1 MPMIN
6 HQKASLHETGL
17 HKAGLHK
24 AGLHKAGL
32 ANPSAT
38 IWLSELLAGYA
49 EVEQG
54 HDCLIAALQLSS
66 QRVGSGDM
74 FIALPGMITDG
85 RAYIDQ
91 ALANGAAAV
100 LFEKIGA
107 SRSALLKDSVKQD
120 ALVIGIENLQQK
132 LGIIAARYFGN
143 PSKNLKMIGITGT
156 NGKTTTAYLIA
167 QALELLGIRCG
178 YSGTIGSGFVSDLQ
192 HSELTTMD
200 AISIH
205 EQLFEFLANQ
215 AGAVSMEV
223 SSHGLEQGRANGI
236 DFDIAIF
243 TNLTQ
248 DHLDYH
254 QSMTRYGDAK
264 QKLFEFASLNAVVIN
279 SDDNFGRELLQLC
292 NWRGQ
297 GLTCVSYGMKSGELQ
312 PVELETDDQGIRFK
326 LAFQG
331 QRSRQQI
338 HSRLLGEVNVP
349 NILAAIGCLFAMG
362 YAMGAIAEVVAH
374 IAAPPGRMEV
384 FSNRPAQ
391 PAVVVD
397 YAHTPDALER
407 ALKSLKSL
415 CRGNLVVVFG
425 CGGDRDQDKRAQ
437 MGRIAQ
443 SIADRIIVT
452 DDNPRTEPSAQIIEQ
467 IKQGLSQPITVIHDR
482 RQAMAEAIKSSNQD
496 DLILLAGKG
505 HEHTQTIGNAVN
517 PLSDR
522 AMVPELLEELT

>member
-1 MPMIN
+1 MIN